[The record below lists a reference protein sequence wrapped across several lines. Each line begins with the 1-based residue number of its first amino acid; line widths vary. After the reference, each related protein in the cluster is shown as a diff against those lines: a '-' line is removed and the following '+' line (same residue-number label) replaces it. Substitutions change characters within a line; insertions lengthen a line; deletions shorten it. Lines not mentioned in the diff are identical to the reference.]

1 MKPIPSNMSKETLDL
16 LNKAQNM
23 IKRIDVIEKEKT
35 CDKCKGKCTCKDCPE
50 CGLSK
55 MGCMAKGGC
64 TTEVEKA
71 QPGFE
76 TTFNTNP
83 EGIGFVSETAG
94 QTRNAYYSTNQH
106 KLDSENVTNKGATSA
121 SVNLD
126 SFNMNPHSTTG
137 VNRLDDGGSKANNY
151 SP

>member
-76 TTFNTNP
+76 TTFNTN
-83 EGIGFVSETAG
+83 S
-94 QTRNAYYSTNQH
+94 
-106 KLDSENVTNKGATSA
+106 L
-121 SVNLD
+121 
-126 SFNMNPHSTTG
+126 NMNPHSTTG
-137 VNRLDDGGSKANNY
+137 MNRLDDGGSKANNY